1 MDLFASVSAI
11 FNFIVYLVYDRNYDG
26 NAVVDGAVC
35 VIFEGTALTGLKV
48 KVGFHYPSSRAE
60 FTGRVHGPS

>member
-48 KVGFHYPSSRAE
+48 KVSFHYPS
-60 FTGRVHGPS
+60 